1 MHHRLPHLRIV
12 TGELR
17 CSKPAFRIRCQQ
29 RTNQLVRHHAA
40 GIEHRQLAVPFLCRL
55 CHSDHSFRHSH
66 QTETGNIC
74 RRFTLLQLFPAL
86 VFQSGQATIYAPY
99 HRFDPERFPALP
111 GKLFQCLAAGK
122 LQSQHQPHPI
132 DRLSGFQVQRGAAGV
147 IFKAACSSG
156 SQYRE
161 SVVPPLTWNARNGF
175 SQAPSLPAEYS
186 AASTCP
192 T

>member
-1 MHHRLPHLRIV
+1 MHHRLTHLRHCHRRTPV
-12 TGELR
+12 
-17 CSKPAFRIRCQQ
+17 QQ
-29 RTNQLVRHHAA
+29 TSIPHSPRTNQLVRHHAA

-86 VFQSGQATIYAPY
+86 VFQPGQAAVYAPY

-132 DRLSGFQVQRGAAGV
+132 DRLSGFQIQRGTAGGDLQGSLFVRFAVQGICRAAADV
-147 IFKAACSSG
+147 ERQKRFFTG
-156 SQYRE
+156 SQ
-161 SVVPPLTWNARNGF
+161 
-175 SQAPSLPAEYS
+175 PAGRVQCRQHMS
-186 AASTCP
+186 HLM
-192 T
+192 